1 MLSRIAEDINKYT
14 NSQIFRPSKDQ
25 ESKWRHIK
33 NTVLPVLHL
42 LTVLICLICF
52 AKLITK
58 RGWIPFDCDHHPPPQ
73 QTRPAVSVTGKPGHR
88 EYDGSPLLD
97 QHRFVNSKCIQC
109 MAHRRVGLYELY
121 SQSGFASCWA
131 LH

>member
-1 MLSRIAEDINKYT
+1 MLSRIAEYINKYT

-58 RGWIPFDCDHHPPPQ
+58 RGWIPFDCDHHPPPAAD
-73 QTRPAVSVTGKPGHR
+73 QTSGECDRETRAPRIRWISLVGPTSVR
-88 EYDGSPLLD
+88 ELEMYPMHGSSAGW
-97 QHRFVNSKCIQC
+97 VI
-109 MAHRRVGLYELY
+109 
-121 SQSGFASCWA
+121 
-131 LH
+131 